1 MRRGKGI
8 GNKYKRKGIHIKQEG
23 DGALKI
29 INIIHVGDD
38 SFNYADLPEDKKAEI
53 SQKLNDQALSA
64 IGYRKVKDKDKTA

>member
-1 MRRGKGI
+1 M
-8 GNKYKRKGIHIKQEG
+8 
-23 DGALKI
+23 KI